1 MMVIMVSV
9 RHMIKSILNYLRWSN
24 LSIMFILNPVSWGL
38 DFDYRRPDDFNPKMH
53 QLIIRLL
60 MFRIEFIVDDGSW

>member
-9 RHMIKSILNYLRWSN
+9 RLMIKSILNYLRWSN
-24 LSIMFILNPVSWGL
+24 LTIMFILNPISWGL
-38 DFDYRRPDDFNPKMH
+38 DFDYMRPDDFNPKMH

-60 MFRIEFIVDDGSW
+60 MFRLEFIIDDGSW

>member
-1 MMVIMVSV
+1 MGIMVLV
-9 RHMIKSILNYLRWSN
+9 KHMIKSIPNYLRWSN